1 MNLFFDHIGIV
12 VRDLAESVPFYEAIV
27 GPPVERVSWRGKD
40 AEYVAKMVAHP
51 GLELDAVFF
60 QVPYS
65 QTLIEM
71 IQYRGVPATDAK
83 LPPMQVSAM
92 HIGLYVDDLDATVER
107 LKKFGVKFRSEAIDI
122 PYGPYKGGRSIYFD
136 DPNGVNIQLMQV
148 VGRPG
153 RVELPEGVRGAAA

>member
-1 MNLFFDHIGIV
+1 MTLFFDHIGIV

-27 GPPVERVSWRGKD
+27 GPPVDRVTWRGKD

-51 GLELDAVFF
+51 ALELDAVFF

-71 IQYRGVPATDAK
+71 IQYRGVPETTGII
-83 LPPMQVSAM
+83 PPMQVSAM
-92 HIGLYVDDLDATVER
+92 HIGLYVDDLDATVKR
-107 LKKFGVKFRSEAIDI
+107 LREFGVAFRSEPVDI
-122 PYGPYKGGRSIYFD
+122 PYGPYKGGRTIYFS
-136 DPNGVNIQLMQV
+136 DPNGVNLQLMQV

-153 RVELPEGVRGAAA
+153 RVELPAGARGTSA

>member
-107 LKKFGVKFRSEAIDI
+107 LTEFGVTFRSEPIDI

-153 RVELPEGVRGAAA
+153 RVELPAGVRGAGA